1 MEDETEGFRGALNR
15 WTSFASDPVDAVDVE
30 GAADD
35 PEGLRACSAP
45 VDNGDGPGSD
55 PLR

>member
-1 MEDETEGFRGALNR
+1 MDDETEAFRGALKR
-15 WTSFASDPVDAVDVE
+15 WTSFASDPVEVVDVE

-35 PEGLRACSAP
+35 TEGRRACSAP
-45 VDNGDGPGSD
+45 VDKGDGPGND

>member
-1 MEDETEGFRGALNR
+1 MDDETEGFRGALKR
-15 WTSFASDPVDAVDVE
+15 WTSFASELVVVLVE

-45 VDNGDGPGSD
+45 VDKGDGPGSD